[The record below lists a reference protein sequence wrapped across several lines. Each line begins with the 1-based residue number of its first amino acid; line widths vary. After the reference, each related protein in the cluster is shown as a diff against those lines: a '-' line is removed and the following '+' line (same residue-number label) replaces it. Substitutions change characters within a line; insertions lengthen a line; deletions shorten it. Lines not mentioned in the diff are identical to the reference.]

1 MGPSNAANFSGI
13 NGGIIMSLISF
24 SIVFLVCAGLMGLMM
39 SLKYVVR
46 VFEEKE
52 RQSQSGGNPSAAKP
66 PVGEPFLAQAT
77 PDDEG
82 ELVAVITAAVTAA
95 FGSSARVTDIRPSSS
110 IALAPP
116 PTFSSVWKMASRI
129 ENNKGI

>member
-1 MGPSNAANFSGI
+1 MGPSTAANFSGTS
-13 NGGIIMSLISF
+13 GGIIMSLISF

-52 RQSQSGGNPSAAKP
+52 KKSQSGETPSAAKP
-66 PVGEPFLAQAT
+66 PVGEPYLAQAT

-95 FGSSARVTDIRPSSS
+95 FGNSVRLTDIRPSA

-116 PTFSSVWKMASRI
+116 PTFSSIWKMASRI

>member
-1 MGPSNAANFSGI
+1 MEPSTAMSFSGL

-24 SIVFLVCAGLMGLMM
+24 SIVFLVCAGLMGLML
-39 SLKYVVR
+39 SLKYIVR
-46 VFEEKE
+46 VFEEKKK
-52 RQSQSGGNPSAAKP
+52 PSRSNEAPFVNKP
-66 PVGEPFLAQAT
+66 PAGDTFPAKDL

-95 FGSSARVTDIRPSSS
+95 FGNSVMVTDIRPSN
-110 IALAPP
+110 ALLAPP
-116 PTFSSVWKMASRI
+116 PAAFSAWKTAARI

>member
-1 MGPSNAANFSGI
+1 MNFSGP

-39 SLKYVVR
+39 SLKYIVR

-52 RQSQSGGNPSAAKP
+52 KPGKPNEVPSVSNPA
-66 PVGEPFLAQAT
+66 GETFPAQET
-77 PDDEG
+77 PNDEG
-82 ELVAVITAAVTAA
+82 ELVAVITAAVTEA
-95 FGSSARVTDIRPSSS
+95 FGNSVKVTDIRPSNASF
-110 IALAPP
+110 APSP
-116 PTFSSVWKMASRI
+116 AAFSAWKTAARI

>member
-1 MGPSNAANFSGI
+1 MEPSTAMSFSGL

-39 SLKYVVR
+39 SLKYIVR
-46 VFEEKE
+46 VFEKKE
-52 RQSQSGGNPSAAKP
+52 TPCRSNEAPLVNNPA
-66 PVGEPFLAQAT
+66 GEAFLARET
-77 PDDEG
+77 PNDEG

-95 FGSSARVTDIRPSSS
+95 FGSSVRVTDIRPSNASF
-110 IALAPP
+110 APSP
-116 PTFSSVWKMASRI
+116 AAFSVWKAAARI